1 MEETETKRDAIGDTR
16 KADLWITNDYALQ
29 EFKKRGS
36 IEACNICAASLDMA
50 SSGWTKVGEVEILIT
65 ALTTGEEL
73 VMQEIHSLQSQIEK
87 EKKDFAGRIA
97 WLEDKLANL
106 RCLPAPRNEEPIDPC
121 EWSEE

>member
-1 MEETETKRDAIGDTR
+1 MEETETKRNVVGDTR

-36 IEACNICAASLDMA
+36 IEACNICIASFDMT
-50 SSGWTKVGEVEILIT
+50 SNGWTKVGEVEVRIT
-65 ALTTGEEL
+65 ALVTGEEL
-73 VMQEIHSLQSQIEK
+73 IAREVSGLKAQIEK
-87 EKKDFAGRIA
+87 EKKDSAGRIA

-106 RCLPAPRNEEPIDPC
+106 LCLPAPKTETPADPC